1 MRWAGDL
8 RASIAGIGLAL
19 VLMLVCLSWP
29 SPRTIGIFLGAGLPV
44 AIVSVLVFALY
55 VVRDLH
61 ARRAL

>member
-1 MRWAGDL
+1 MRYAGEL

-29 SPRTIGIFLGAGLPV
+29 SPWTIGIFLGVGLPV